1 MNDLLSKKVMSINP
15 THNPMKYIVSILFVF
30 TAIHSYAQKFEN
42 LAPTPPMGW
51 NSWNTFHCDVSEQLI
66 MDVADAFERDGYTD
80 AGYEYIIIDDC
91 WALHERDENGNLVPD
106 PEKFPGGMKTLADYV
121 HSKGLKFGIYGDA
134 GTKTC
139 GGYPGS
145 KDYEFQ
151 DARLFSSWGV
161 DYLKYDWCSTRGQNP
176 QEAYKTMRDALYA
189 TGRPIVL
196 GICEWGTAAPWTWG
210 KEFGQL
216 WRISGDIAP
225 CFDCVVDHGSYKDW
239 GVTIIAHMRE
249 GIRKYAGP
257 NGWNDFDMMEV
268 GNGMTNAEDRSHFS
282 LWCMLASPLIMGND
296 IRSANQE
303 SIEIQN
309 NEYAIAINQDPLGIQ
324 AFQYSSIDSTEVWVK
339 PLQNNE
345 WAICFLNRKN
355 ESVHLEFDWKK
366 HKIEDPDFD
375 YIVDFSAEKYTLFD
389 VWEKK
394 EVRNTSKPLKKEIG
408 PHDIL
413 LLRLN

>member
-1 MNDLLSKKVMSINP
+1 
-15 THNPMKYIVSILFVF
+15 MKYIISIFFVF
-30 TAIHSYAQKFEN
+30 ISIDSSAQKFEN

-66 MDVADAFERDGYTD
+66 MDVADAFERD
-80 AGYEYIIIDDC
+80 EYIIIDDC
-91 WALHERDENGNLVPD
+91 WALRERDENGNLVPD
-106 PEKFPGGMKTLADYV
+106 PEKFSAGMKALADYV
-121 HSKGLKFGIYGDA
+121 HSKGIKFGIYGDA

-145 KDYEFQ
+145 HGYEFQ
-151 DARLFSSWGV
+151 DARLFASWGV
-161 DYLKYDWCSTRGQNP
+161 DYLKYDWCNTQGLEP
-176 QEAYKTMRDALYA
+176 QEAYK

-196 GICEWGTAAPWTWG
+196 GICEWGNAAPWTWG

-225 CFDCVVDHGSYKDW
+225 CFDCIVDHGSYKDW
-239 GVTIIAHMRE
+239 GMVKIAHMHE
-249 GIRKYAGP
+249 GIRKYAGAD
-257 NGWNDFDMMEV
+257 GWNDFDMMEV

-296 IRSANQE
+296 IRSASRE
-303 SIEIQN
+303 SIEIQT

-324 AFQYSSIDSTEVWVK
+324 AFQYTSIDSTEVWVK
-339 PLQNNE
+339 PLQNNG

-355 ESVHLEFDWKK
+355 EPVHLKFNWEEY
-366 HKIEDPDFD
+366 KIEDPDFD
-375 YIVDFSAEKYTLFD
+375 YETDFSAEKYTLFD

-394 EVRNTSKPLKKEIG
+394 KAGSTTKPLTREIG

-413 LLRLN
+413 MLRLD